1 MRDPERQ
8 NRFGSKF
15 EVNMPDFP
23 TLKVQ
28 PKFIRMYQ
36 KIGHHDVVE
45 LFYERFSPFL
55 MQGLKTGVP
64 VVITWQNDKA
74 KGKFIGYTSDAS
86 HVSEQTIKR
95 GIKVTCVA
103 ASYVLKEKKSK
114 VWKNKTATDIVID
127 IAKTFKLKAITTPTT
142 MKYTQQSLAGISYW
156 EKLRELADRE
166 GYGFH
171 VTETELHFHPID
183 VMIDKFMTVTPIMSF
198 IDPFLNP
205 VSEFDAQTL
214 DSFTPVIGD
223 YVQGE
228 GHNRTTKSVSGV
240 DPLTGKSLTHKAT
253 PQKSG
258 KKLRKNV
265 KEALFDSQETSVVV
279 GSLQMAKAMAN
290 AKANLARLSIPA
302 NGIGQGDPRIAP
314 WRTIEVRGIDEVS
327 NGYWVITSAY
337 HSIHLDGRYQIEF
350 TCATDGTGSNKT
362 SNTRPSKAGS
372 APTVNIAAA
381 IAKTSKKPTKVKL
394 SGPSPLI
401 SQANAGFKVAPRKW
415 VGR

>member
-36 KIGHHDVVE
+36 KIGHHDVIE

-55 MQGLKTGVP
+55 MKGLKTGVP
-64 VVITWQNDKA
+64 ITIIWQNDKA
-74 KGKFIGYTSDAS
+74 KGKFVGYTSDAS

-95 GIKVTCVA
+95 GVKVTCVA

-114 VWKNKTATDIVID
+114 VWKNKTASEVVSD
-127 IAKTFKLKAITTPTT
+127 IAKTFKLKAVVTPTIV
-142 MKYTQQSLAGISYW
+142 KYTQQSLAGVSYW

-183 VMIDKFMTVTPIMSF
+183 TMIDKFMTVTPIMSF

-205 VSEFDAQTL
+205 VSEFNAQTL

-228 GHNRTTKSVSGV
+228 GHNRTNKTVSGV
-240 DPLTGKSLTHKAT
+240 DPLTGKPLTHKAT

-265 KEALFDSQETSVVV
+265 KDALFDSPETRVVV
-279 GSLQMAKAMAN
+279 GSQQMAKAMASG
-290 AKANLARLSIPA
+290 KANLSRLSIPA

-314 WRTIEVRGIDEVS
+314 WRTIEVRGIDDVS
-327 NGYWVITSAY
+327 NGYWIITSAY
-337 HSIHLDGRYQIEF
+337 HSIHIDGRYQVEF
-350 TCATDGTGSNKT
+350 TCATDGTGSNKQ
-362 SNTRPSKAGS
+362 SNTRPSNAGS
-372 APTVNIAAA
+372 SPVRNVA
-381 IAKTSKKPTKVKL
+381 IDISGTRKKPTVTRL
-394 SGPSPLI
+394 SAPSTLVN
-401 SQANAGFKVAPRKW
+401 QGNAGYKVTPRKW